1 MSEPVPL
8 PRDSTLPRDIA
19 VPCACGGCVPLV
31 LFVPDGRPHSQATC
45 PHCQNL
51 VFLSPQPVVRRIA

>member
-1 MSEPVPL
+1 M
-8 PRDSTLPRDIA
+8 PREITLPRDIA
-19 VPCACGGCVPLV
+19 VPCGCGGCVPLV

-51 VFLSPQPVVRRIA
+51 VFLSPQPSVRRIA